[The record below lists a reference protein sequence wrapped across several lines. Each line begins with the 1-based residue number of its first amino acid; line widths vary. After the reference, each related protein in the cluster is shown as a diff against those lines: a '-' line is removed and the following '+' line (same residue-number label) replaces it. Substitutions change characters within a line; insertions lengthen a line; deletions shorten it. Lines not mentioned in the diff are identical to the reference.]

1 MSQGVQVLLAILP
14 LLIIFGLLVIFR
26 MPAKITMAVA
36 YLVTVVIALF
46 VWGVDDMIVLARTID
61 GMVTGLSL
69 LYIVF
74 GAIFLF
80 YTLRETGLIAAIEHG
95 FVSISPDRRVQA
107 IIIAWLFGSIIEG
120 ASGFGTPAAVA
131 APLLLAIGFPAM
143 AAVMVALIIQST
155 PVSFGAVGTPILVGV
170 NTGLGDQERVLSA
183 IGDMPFH
190 EYLFY
195 IATNVALV
203 HALVGFMVPLLMS
216 MMLTR
221 FFGEKQSFRQGLTIW
236 KFALFAGLAM
246 VIPYYCV
253 AYFLGP
259 EFPSLVGGLVGLM
272 IVIPAARAGLFLPKE
287 TFDFAP
293 QHEWLPEWM
302 GKVKAERSARSDRDY
317 SQYQVWMPYIAVVAI
332 LIFTRSISWVSDT
345 LRAGSAP
352 FTIRLPELFGTGVV
366 PSWQPFWSPGTV
378 LIFVAILTF
387 VACGIKKGGGFGR
400 ACSQTFGNVL
410 SAAPALLLAVPMV
423 QVFINSGS
431 VNYDP
436 MPEVL
441 AQSISQSVGDLWP
454 LFSPWV
460 GAFGAFLAGSNT
472 VSNMMFSGLQ
482 FSTADLIGLD
492 LAQSAKVVAL
502 QAVGGAGGNMIAVHN
517 VVAAAATVGLIGRE
531 GDLIRKT
538 LIPMTYYLV
547 AAGLLGLFLIYG
559 SAIGGALFAAWIC
572 GFVFLL
578 TRLDGT
584 PLNQRQGADGKAIL
598 PGGER

>member
-1 MSQGVQVLLAILP
+1 MSQSVQVILALLP
-14 LLIIFGLLVIFR
+14 LIIIFGLMVVFR
-26 MPAKITMAVA
+26 QPARTTMAVA
-36 YLVTVVIALF
+36 YAATAAVALF
-46 VWGVDDMIVLARTID
+46 LWGVDGPVVAARTID

-74 GAIFLF
+74 GAILLF
-80 YTLRETGLIAAIEHG
+80 YTLREGGLIATIEHG
-95 FVSISPDRRVQA
+95 FISISPDRRVQA

-155 PVSFGAVGTPILVGV
+155 PVSFGAAGTPILVGV
-170 NTGLGDQERVLSA
+170 NNGLTGQERVLSA

-190 EYLFY
+190 EYVLY
-195 IATNVALV
+195 IGTNVALV
-203 HALVGFMVPLLMS
+203 HALVGFLVPLLMS

-221 FFGEKQSFRQGLTIW
+221 FFGEKQSFREGLRIW

-246 VIPYYCV
+246 VIPYYLV
-253 AYFLGP
+253 AILLGP
-259 EFPSLVGGLVGLM
+259 EFPSLVGGMVGLL

-287 TFDFAP
+287 SFDFAP

-302 GKVKAERSARSDRDY
+302 GKVKAERSVSTGKDY
-317 SQYQVWMPYIAVVAI
+317 PMHQAWMPYVVVVAI
-332 LIFTRSISWVSDT
+332 LIFTRSIQWVDDT
-345 LRAGSAP
+345 LRAGEVP
-352 FTIRLPELFGTGVV
+352 FTLRLPELFGTGVV

-378 LIFVAILTF
+378 LILVSLITYFFT
-387 VACGIKKGGGFGR
+387 GMHRRGGFGR
-400 ACSQTFGNVL
+400 AWAQTFSNVL
-410 SAAPALLLAVPMV
+410 GAAPALMLAVPMV

-431 VNYDP
+431 ADYDS
-436 MPEVL
+436 MPDVL
-441 AQSISQSVGDLWP
+441 ARSMSEGVGGMWP
-454 LFSPWV
+454 LIAPWI

-472 VSNMMFSGLQ
+472 VSNMMFAGFQ

-547 AAGLLGLFLIYG
+547 AAGLLGMFLIYG
-559 SAIGGALFAAWIC
+559 NIITGLFYAAWIA

-578 TRLDGT
+578 SRLDGT
-584 PLNQRQGADGKAIL
+584 PLNQTL
-598 PGGER
+598 PKKQQPKK

>member
-1 MSQGVQVLLAILP
+1 MSQGVQVILAILP
-14 LLIIFGLLVIFR
+14 LIIIFGLLVVFR
-26 MPAKITMAVA
+26 LPAKITMAVA
-36 YLVTVVIALF
+36 YLVTAAVALF
-46 VWGVDDMIVLARTID
+46 AWGVDDMVVLARTID
-61 GMVTGLSL
+61 GMVAGLSL

-74 GAIFLF
+74 GAILLF

-131 APLLLAIGFPAM
+131 APLLLAIGFPAT

-170 NTGLGDQERVLSA
+170 NTGLSDQDRVLTA

-190 EYLFY
+190 EYLLY
-195 IATNVALV
+195 IATQVALV
-203 HALVGFMVPLLMS
+203 HALVGFMIPLLMS

-221 FFGEKQSFRQGLTIW
+221 FFGERQSFREGLAIW
-236 KFALFAGLAM
+236 KFAIFAGFAM
-246 VIPYYCV
+246 VVPYYLV
-253 AYFLGP
+253 AWLLGP

-272 IVIPAARAGLFLPKE
+272 IVIPAARTGLFLPKD
-287 TFDFAP
+287 TFEFAP

-302 GKVKAERSARSDRDY
+302 GKVKAERSAHSGRDF
-317 SQYQVWMPYIAVVAI
+317 SQFQAWTPYLVVIGI
-332 LIFTRSISWVSDT
+332 LIITRSIHWFSDT
-345 LRAGSAP
+345 LRAAEAP
-352 FTIRLPELFGTGVV
+352 FTLRLPELFDTGVV

-378 LIFVAILTF
+378 LILVSVFTF
-387 VACGIKKGGGFGR
+387 LALGIHKGRGFGR
-400 ACSQTFGNVL
+400 AWSQTFANVL
-410 SAAPALLLAVPMV
+410 GAAPALLLAVPMA
-423 QVFINSGS
+423 QVFIHSGS
-431 VNYDP
+431 ASYDP

-441 AQSISQSVGDLWP
+441 AQSMSQGVGATWP
-454 LFSPWV
+454 LLAPCI

-472 VSNMMFSGLQ
+472 VSNMMFSGFQ
-482 FSTADLIGLD
+482 FSTANLVGLD
-492 LAQSAKVVAL
+492 IAQSAKVVAL

-559 SAIGGALFAAWIC
+559 SLVSGALFAAWIA
-572 GFVFLL
+572 GFVVLL
-578 TRLDGT
+578 TRLDGS
-584 PLNQRQGADGKAIL
+584 PLDRRVGNDAKAYHTEGSL
-598 PGGER
+598 